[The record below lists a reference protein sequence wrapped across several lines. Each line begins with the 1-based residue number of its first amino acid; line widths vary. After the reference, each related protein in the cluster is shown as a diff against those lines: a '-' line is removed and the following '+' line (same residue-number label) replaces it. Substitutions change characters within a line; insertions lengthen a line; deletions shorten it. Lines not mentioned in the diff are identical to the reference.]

1 MRGRLI
7 AREAPGLVPKLTGRT
22 RAQRARVLAVMAD
35 SKREEF
41 ELAIDLA
48 PKDTTYMASQTQS
61 ESTHNGFGYITG
73 YRAEDFI
80 GQTNPV
86 TEKVITTFYPPI
98 VHDGTKERAGNP
110 WLSNARRIMRP
121 KVRKRVRDALSVGG

>member
-1 MRGRLI
+1 MRSRLI
-7 AREAPGLVPKLTGRT
+7 ARESPGLVPKLTGRL
-22 RAQRARVLAVMAD
+22 RQQRERVLAVMAAA
-35 SKREEF
+35 KREEF

-61 ESTHNGFGYITG
+61 ESTNRGFGYITG

-86 TEKVITTFYPPI
+86 TDEVIEVFYPVI
-98 VHDGTKERAGNP
+98 VHDGTRTRAGNP
-110 WLSNARRIMRP
+110 WLANARKIMRP
-121 KVRKRVRDALSVGG
+121 RVRERVRQALSVG